1 MTNTEVIFPEM
12 VLASQTFDNSPLA
25 DPAGYLE
32 DKLAALDLSS
42 RIRAGQSVAITAG
55 SRGVTDMAL
64 VIKTLVARLASI
76 GAKPFIVPAMGS
88 HGGATDEGQADI
100 LASYGITEEAMG
112 APVRSSM
119 KTVHLGQTRYGV
131 PVYMDA
137 NAYGA
142 DHVVLLNRVKPHTD
156 FEGEIESGLT
166 KMLAI
171 GLGKREGAEI
181 YHNAIL
187 DQGYY
192 KTFTS
197 VAEVVLEK
205 GPISLGVGIV
215 ENQLDLTEEIGV
227 AWAEDIP
234 ALDRSLL
241 KKAKT
246 VFPKL
251 PFDQIDLLIVDIMG
265 KDISGTGMDQNI
277 IARTAIKVGTVPEL
291 PKIRR
296 IFVRDLTPA
305 SHGTATGLANADF
318 ALTRLVDKVDRHA
331 TYTNCLCS
339 CEPAM
344 AAIPPHFETDREAI
358 ETALRTIGLRPAQKA
373 RVVHIQNTLHLET
386 ISVSRALL
394 DEAGTPGGLTVIRE
408 TGPLCFDEKGYL
420 VLPWQAE

>member
-1 MTNTEVIFPEM
+1 MTASDMRFPDM
-12 VLASQTFDNSPLA
+12 VLAAQYFDNSPLE
-25 DPAGYLE
+25 DPAQTLN
-32 DKLAALDLSS
+32 DRLDTLDLSS
-42 RIRAGQSVAITAG
+42 RISPGQSVAITAG
-55 SRGVTDMAL
+55 SRGVTDMVL
-64 VIKTLVARLASI
+64 VIRTLVNRLRAI
-76 GAKPFIVPAMGS
+76 GAEPFIVPAMGS
-88 HGGATDEGQADI
+88 HGGATDEGQESI
-100 LASYGITEEAMG
+100 LRDYGITLETTG

-119 KTVHLGQTRYGV
+119 KTVHLGETVYGV
-131 PVYMDA
+131 PVYVDA
-137 NAYGA
+137 TAYHA
-142 DHVVLLNRVKPHTD
+142 DHIIVVNRVKPHTD

-171 GLGKREGAEI
+171 GMGKREGAEI

-197 VAEVVLEK
+197 VVDVILEK
-205 GPISLGVGIV
+205 APVTLGIGIV
-215 ENQLDLTEEIGV
+215 ENQLDRTEEIGA
-227 AWAEDIP
+227 AWGEDIP

-241 KKAKT
+241 AKAKS
-246 VFPKL
+246 VFPRL
-251 PFDQIDLLIVDIMG
+251 PFDYLDLLIVDEMG

-277 IARTAIKVGTVPEL
+277 IARTVIKVGTVPAL

-318 ALTRLVDKVDRHA
+318 ALTRLIDKIDRHA

-344 AAIPPHFETDREAI
+344 AAIPPHFPTDRESL
-358 ETALRTIGLRPAQKA
+358 ETAFKTIGLTPPEDA

-386 ISVSRALL
+386 LSISRALAQ
-394 DEAGTPGGLTVIRE
+394 EAPTIPGLEVTGTPA
-408 TGPLCFDEKGYL
+408 PLSFDDKGFL
-420 VLPWQAE
+420 ILPWT